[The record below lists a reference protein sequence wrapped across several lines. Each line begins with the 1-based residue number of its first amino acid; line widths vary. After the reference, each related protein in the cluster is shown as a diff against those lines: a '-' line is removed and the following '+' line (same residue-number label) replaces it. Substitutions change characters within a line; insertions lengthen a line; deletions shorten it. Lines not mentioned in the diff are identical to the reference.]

1 MVSFLSNRQK
11 SVRHVVLL
19 VGAVCMVSASLAS
32 AQDLSQQTIAAIKEE
47 GLQRSQV
54 MDLVGWLS
62 DVYGPRLTG
71 SPAIEEARVWV
82 MERLRQWNLANVH
95 DERFA
100 FGKGWSLERFYA
112 HMTEP
117 QVMPIIGYPKAWT
130 SSTQGT
136 VEAEVIRV
144 DIRTKQDLDRY
155 RGALRGRIVL
165 PQAAREVRMLEGN
178 LVLRMDD
185 ALLAEA
191 QQMLPE
197 SKNLTR
203 QTASEQGLADLVT
216 DFYFQEGVVAVL
228 DRGSDLFMVNG
239 APAGSR
245 LAWPTQRADG
255 GTIFVGRGGSWRG
268 HADNVV
274 PSATIAVEHYNR
286 MVRILEKGLPV
297 FAEIN
302 IRTRFHDEDERLNGF
317 NIIGEIPGTDLRD
330 EVVILGAHLDS
341 THAATGATDNASG
354 TAAMMEALRI
364 LKMVDAKP
372 RRTIRIALWGAEE
385 QGLLGSRSYVRKHFG
400 DPGTMDL
407 KPGHETLSAYF
418 NLDNGAGR
426 IRGIWLQDNVE
437 VAAIFEPWVDA
448 LKDLEVSTLGLR
460 SPNGTDHVSFDEVG
474 LPGFLFMQDRLEY
487 NSRTHHSNMDFFD
500 RVQHEDMMQMAV
512 VAAVFAYNTAMLD
525 DRLPRKTFS
534 GRR

>member
-1 MVSFLSNRQK
+1 
-11 SVRHVVLL
+11 
-19 VGAVCMVSASLAS
+19 
-32 AQDLSQQTIAAIKEE
+32 
-47 GLQRSQV
+47 
-54 MDLVGWLS
+54 
-62 DVYGPRLTG
+62 
-71 SPAIEEARVWV
+71 
-82 MERLRQWNLANVH
+82 
-95 DERFA
+95 
-100 FGKGWSLERFYA
+100 
-112 HMTEP
+112 
-117 QVMPIIGYPKAWT
+117 
-130 SSTQGT
+130 
-136 VEAEVIRV
+136 
-144 DIRTKQDLDRY
+144 
-155 RGALRGRIVL
+155 
-165 PQAAREVRMLEGN
+165 
-178 LVLRMDD
+178 
-185 ALLAEA
+185 
-191 QQMLPE
+191 
-197 SKNLTR
+197 
-203 QTASEQGLADLVT
+203 
-216 DFYFQEGVVAVL
+216 
-228 DRGSDLFMVNG
+228 MVNG
-239 APAGSR
+239 AATGSR

-297 FAEIN
+297 SAEIN
-302 IRTRFHDEDERLNGF
+302 IQTRFHDEDERLNGF

-460 SPNGTDHVSFDEVG
+460 SPSGTDHLSFDEVG
-474 LPGFLFMQDRLEY
+474 LPGFQFMQDRLEY

-534 GRR
+534 GQR